1 MLNGLLQS
9 HARTLL
15 ILEHTYV
22 ERERSRFFLYL
33 GEYSTCRFHLELV
46 RNRMVALV
54 DRRPRL
60 LQPCLVRHRKQST
73 VEYLTDEH
81 KKLLFTFP
89 SSPDDTRMSIPYT
102 SPSANV
108 AVSKSFFCPSAGL
121 RMIRFFPSM
130 TFCVCWHDNMPVR
143 TSLAFCAQSTE
154 RHGTFDGLAVPCRCH
169 LAHRLRYLPVFVAHA
184 HETHRNLSSGP
195 RGA

>member
-9 HARTLL
+9 HTRTFL
-15 ILEHTYV
+15 ILEHTQV
-22 ERERSRFFLYL
+22 ERERSRFFLYF

-54 DRRPRL
+54 NRRSRL
-60 LQPCLVRHRKQST
+60 LQPRLRHRKQSL
-73 VEYLTDEH
+73 VENPTDEH
-81 KKLLFTFP
+81 KKSLFTFP

-108 AVSKSFFCPSAGL
+108 TVSKSFFCPSPGL

-130 TFCVCWHDNMPVR
+130 TFCVCWHDNMPVAR
-143 TSLAFCAQSTE
+143 
-154 RHGTFDGLAVPCRCH
+154 R
-169 LAHRLRYLPVFVAHA
+169 
-184 HETHRNLSSGP
+184 
-195 RGA
+195 